1 MNRPFR
7 IAGTFASRLAIVTLS
22 VALLWPTPA
31 HAGLLDIFSSIESTI
46 NGTIGQAL
54 QGIRSFESEV
64 QSLYEDVLWPVA
76 LIRQAQSFASQTIQT
91 YRGWMNSVFNLSIA
105 SAQLSTPRQFESL
118 FLSKNAAG
126 APQMSAGYTA
136 TYGALPSAQQARST
150 SLQIMDM
157 NDALAKDALVQ
168 SMASDQ
174 ANAQMLALADQ
185 MESGVTTAVP
195 GSSPYLTASALT
207 ATLETQAFQQKLLA
221 SQLREESA
229 QLAHENA
236 RLKQQI
242 SERNQLNQ
250 NLQQLLTV
258 RP

>member
-1 MNRPFR
+1 MNRSFR
-7 IAGTFASRLAIVTLS
+7 IARVLASHLGIATLS
-22 VALLWPTPA
+22 VVLLWPTPA

-54 QGIRSFESEV
+54 QSIRSVETQV
-64 QSLYEDVLWPVA
+64 QSMYEEVLWPVA
-76 LIRQAQSFASQTIQT
+76 LIRQAQSFVTQTIQT
-91 YRGWMNSVFNLSIA
+91 YRGWMNSIFNLSIA
-105 SAQLSTPRQFESL
+105 SAQRSTPQQFESL
-118 FLSKNAAG
+118 FLSKSATS

-150 SLQIMDM
+150 SLQIMDI
-157 NDALAKDALVQ
+157 NDALAKDALAQ

-174 ANAQMLALADQ
+174 VNTQMLSLADQ
-185 MESGVTTAVP
+185 MESGITTTAP

-207 ATLETQAFQQKLLA
+207 ATLETQAFQLKLMA
-221 SQLREESA
+221 SSLREESA

-236 RLKQQI
+236 RLKQRI

-250 NLQQLLTV
+250 NLQQMLTV

>member
-1 MNRPFR
+1 MNRLSHFTQSLVSCVAVAAVL
-7 IAGTFASRLAIVTLS
+7 IALS
-22 VALLWPTPA
+22 LPKTA
-31 HAGLLDIFSSIESTI
+31 HAGILDIFSSIESTI

-54 QGIRSFESEV
+54 QSIRSVETQV
-64 QSLYEDVLWPVA
+64 QSMYEEVLWPVA
-76 LIRQAQSFASQTIQT
+76 LIRQAQSFVAQTIQT

-105 SAQLSTPRQFESL
+105 SAELSTPQQFESL
-118 FLSKNAAG
+118 FLSKSAASVS
-126 APQMSAGYTA
+126 QMSAGYTA

-150 SLQIMDM
+150 SLQIMDI
-157 NDALAKDALVQ
+157 NDALAKDALAQ

-174 ANAQMLALADQ
+174 VDTQMLSLADQ
-185 MESGVTTAVP
+185 MESGVATAAP

-207 ATLETQAFQQKLLA
+207 ATLETQAFQLKLLA

-229 QLAHENA
+229 GLAHENA

-242 SERNQLNQ
+242 NERNQLNQ
-250 NLQQLLTV
+250 NLQQMLTV